1 MTMNIMTISSTNQTP
16 SLIFIA
22 GDVVIHKRH
31 GQGEVLLDHGL
42 TTVVRFTH
50 GLEEVRT
57 PELNTVLGLE
67 AAVRSGVLSPTS
79 EVVLR
84 TQALAIRS
92 VNDAWGVFSRSR
104 ISLLPHQLWVCH
116 RTLRSWPIRK
126 LVADDVGMGKTI
138 EAGLILWPLL
148 AKGTVR
154 RLLILTP
161 AKLVEQ
167 WQERLRQMF
176 DIRMSMYRPE
186 VDTPKADFWSTH
198 NMVVASLPTMRADS
212 NGRHDRLL
220 DAPGWDMVLVD
231 EAHHLYAD
239 ENGKKTLGLQ
249 LMEKLQ
255 ESGKI
260 LSCVLFTGTP
270 HRGKDYGFWSLM
282 GLLDKQFGPKRPE
295 SLMLEALPSF
305 LIRNAKQKATD
316 MDGNLLFQPVK
327 QYPETFRYSPEEAL
341 FYELMTSF
349 IQAGKAYANALSS
362 KQRGQIIL
370 VLIALQKLASS
381 SVAAVRSALEARR
394 GRMNE
399 AAERIR
405 VELSGDFDDSDT
417 DEESRALNDWVKEG
431 RKGQLRLMEDEATHL
446 DELLT
451 AAAAVVHET
460 RIDRIIQI
468 VQERFAEQPVL
479 FFTEYKKT
487 QALMVSALMVRY
499 GADAVGFINGDNR
512 LDNIVL
518 PSGNIVTKNA
528 SRDDTCEAFNAGRLR
543 FLISTEAGGE
553 GIDLQERCSALIHID
568 LPWNPMRLHQRV
580 GRLNR
585 YGQKKAVEV
594 VSIRNP
600 DTVEGMIWGKL
611 ETKLASIM
619 QALGAAMDEPEDLL
633 QLVLGMTTPGFFNQL
648 FDQAKDVPKEKLAA
662 WFDEKSRTF
671 GGDAAI
677 EMVKKLIGHAQS
689 FDLSGLKDVP
699 PIDLPALKP
708 FFVGALSFNG
718 RRPKADGQSLSF
730 KTPEKWIN
738 HPAIKREYS
747 GMVFDRKSKPDSGS
761 DLVGVGHPL
770 VTRAIQQAE
779 GFTGTVAI
787 ARGLDRPV
795 LVLQISDRVTDG
807 GSHVQEVLVGMT
819 ANGDG
824 YEFLRDW
831 QVLLVLNDLNS
842 SDCAG
847 SLPNPSFAADWI
859 QNAKTAVATHIPE
872 LDLPFAVPDIRE
884 LILLWPQEIA

>member
-1 MTMNIMTISSTNQTP
+1 MANDSSTQG
-16 SLIFIA
+16 S
-22 GDVVIHKRH
+22 DVVFAVGDLVVHTRH
-31 GQGEVLLDHGL
+31 GQGEILFARGL

-57 PELNTVLGLE
+57 AELKAVLGLE
-67 AAVRSGVLSPTS
+67 AAVRLGALSPTS
-79 EVVLR
+79 EVILR
-84 TQALAIRS
+84 TQALAIQS

-116 RTLRSWPIRK
+116 RALRSWPIRK

-148 AKGTVR
+148 AKGAVR

-231 EAHHLYAD
+231 EAHHLYAE
-239 ENGKKTLGLQ
+239 ENGKKTLSLQ

-260 LSCVLFTGTP
+260 LSCILFTGTP
-270 HRGKDYGFWSLM
+270 HRGKDHGFWSLI

-316 MDGNLLFQPVK
+316 MDGKLLFKPVR

-349 IQAGKAYANALSS
+349 IQAGKTYANALSS
-362 KQRGQIIL
+362 KQRGQVIL

-381 SVAAVRSALEARR
+381 SVAAVSGALMTRR
-394 GRMNE
+394 GRMND
-399 AAERIR
+399 AAELIR
-405 VELSGDFDDSDT
+405 QELSAELDDPEA
-417 DEESRALNDWVKEG
+417 DEENRALNEWAKEG
-431 RKGQLRLMEDEATHL
+431 RQGQLRLMEDESKCL

-451 AAAAVVHET
+451 AANAVVRET
-460 RIDRIIQI
+460 RIERIIQI
-468 VQERFAEQPVL
+468 VQERFSDQPVL

-487 QALMVSALMVRY
+487 QALMMSALIARY
-499 GADAVGFINGDNR
+499 GVDSVGFINGDNR
-512 LDNIVL
+512 LNNIVL
-518 PSGNIVTKNA
+518 PSGDVVSKSTP
-528 SRDDTCEAFNAGRLR
+528 RDDTCDAFNAGKLR

-585 YGQKKAVEV
+585 YGQKKTVEV

-600 DTVEGMIWGKL
+600 DTVEGMIWDKL
-611 ETKLASIM
+611 ESKLASIM

-633 QLVLGMTTPGFFNQL
+633 QLVLGMTTPGFFNEL
-648 FDQAKDVPKEKLAA
+648 FDQAKEVPKERLAA

-677 EMVKKLIGHAQS
+677 ETVKKLVGHAQS

-699 PIDLPALKP
+699 PVDLPALKP
-708 FFVGALSFNG
+708 FFIAALTVNS
-718 RRPKADGQSLSF
+718 RRPKTDGQLLSF

-747 GMVFDRKSKPDSGS
+747 GLVFDRTVKLDAGA

-770 VTRAIQQAE
+770 VTRALQQAE
-779 GFTGTVAI
+779 GFTGSVAI
-787 ARGLDRPV
+787 ALGLAHPL

-807 GSHVQEVLVGMT
+807 GAHVQEVLIGVT
-819 ANGDG
+819 AKGEDF
-824 YEFLRDW
+824 EFLKDW
-831 QVLLVLNDLNS
+831 EVLLKMNELS
-842 SDCAG
+842 TSDCDGRLLDPLHAVK
-847 SLPNPSFAADWI
+847 WI
-859 QNAKTAVATHIPE
+859 QKAKNAAAVYISTM
-872 LDLPFAVPDIRE
+872 DLPFAVPDVRE
-884 LILLWPQEIA
+884 LILIWPQEKS

>member
-1 MTMNIMTISSTNQTP
+1 MANDSSPQGSDVVFTV
-16 SLIFIA
+16 
-22 GDVVIHKRH
+22 GDVVVHTRH
-31 GQGEVLLDHGL
+31 GQGEVLFARGL

-57 PELNTVLGLE
+57 AELNTVLGLD

-79 EVVLR
+79 EVILR

-116 RTLRSWPIRK
+116 RALRTWPIRK

-148 AKGTVR
+148 AKGAVR

-231 EAHHLYAD
+231 EAHHLYAE

-249 LMEKLQ
+249 LMEKMQ

-282 GLLDKQFGPKRPE
+282 GLLDKRFGPKRTE

-305 LIRNAKQKATD
+305 LIRNAKQKATG
-316 MDGNLLFQPVK
+316 MDGSLLFQPVK

-417 DEESRALNDWVKEG
+417 DEESRALNEWVKEG
-431 RKGQLRLMEDEATHL
+431 RKGQLRLMEDEAKHL

-468 VQERFAEQPVL
+468 VQERFSEQPVL

-487 QALMVSALMVRY
+487 QALMVSALMARY
-499 GADAVGFINGDNR
+499 GVDCVGFINGDSR

-518 PSGNIVTKNA
+518 PSGNIVSKSA
-528 SRDDTCEAFNAGRLR
+528 PRDDTCDAFNAGKLR

-553 GIDLQERCSALIHID
+553 GIDLQERCNALIHID

-633 QLVLGMTTPGFFNQL
+633 QLVLGMTTPSFFNQL
-648 FDQAKDVPKEKLAA
+648 FDQANEVPKEKFAA
-662 WFDEKSRTF
+662 WFDDKSRTF
-671 GGDAAI
+671 GGDTAI
-677 EMVKKLIGHAQS
+677 ETVKKLVGHAQS

-708 FFVGALSFNG
+708 FFVGALALNG
-718 RRPKADGQSLSF
+718 RRPKTDDHALSF

-738 HPAIKREYS
+738 HPGIKREYS
-747 GMVFDRKSKPDSGS
+747 GMVFDRKTKLGDGS

-770 VTRAIQQAE
+770 VTRALQQAE
-779 GFTGTVAI
+779 SFTGAI
-787 ARGLDRPV
+787 AFARDLSRPV

-807 GSHVQEVLVGMT
+807 GSHVQEVLLGM
-819 ANGDG
+819 AAQGDG
-824 YEFLRDW
+824 YELLRDW
-831 QVLLVLNDLNS
+831 QLLLLLNELS
-842 SDCAG
+842 TTDCAS
-847 SLPNPSFAADWI
+847 SLPNTITVVDWI
-859 QNAKTAVATHIPE
+859 QKAKESITPYLPA

-884 LILLWPQEIA
+884 LILLWPQETA

>member
-1 MTMNIMTISSTNQTP
+1 MSDIAQSTSCATFTIG
-16 SLIFIA
+16 IA
-22 GDVVIHKRH
+22 VIHHRH
-31 GQGEVLLDHGL
+31 GQGEVLFDRGQ
-42 TTVVRFTH
+42 TTIVRFAH

-57 PELNTVLGLE
+57 SELKAVLGLID
-67 AAVRSGVLSPTS
+67 AVTSGVVSPTS
-79 EVVLR
+79 EVILR
-84 TQALAIRS
+84 AQALAIQS
-92 VNDAWGVFSRSR
+92 INDAWGVFSRSR

-116 RTLRSWPIRK
+116 RTLRTWPIRK

-176 DIRMSMYRPE
+176 DIRLSMYRPE

-212 NGRHDRLL
+212 HGRHDRLL

-231 EAHHLYAD
+231 EAHHLYAE
-239 ENGKKTLGLQ
+239 ENGKKTLALQ
-249 LMEKLQ
+249 LMEKLN

-270 HRGKDYGFWSLM
+270 HRGKDHGFWSLM
-282 GLLDKQFGPKRPE
+282 GLLDKRFSPKRPE
-295 SLMLEALPSF
+295 PLMLEALPSF

-316 MDGNLLFQPVK
+316 MNGNLLFQPIK
-327 QYPETFRYSPEEAL
+327 QYPETFTYSPQETL
-341 FYELMTSF
+341 FYELMTNF

-362 KQRGQIIL
+362 KQRGQVVL

-381 SVAAVRSALEARR
+381 SVAAVRGALAARR

-399 AAERIR
+399 AAQRIR
-405 VELSGDFDDSDT
+405 AELSLDLDDPDA
-417 DEESRALNDWVKEG
+417 DEDSRALVDWIKDD
-431 RKGQLRLMEDEATHL
+431 RQGQLRLMEDEAKYL
-446 DELLT
+446 DELL
-451 AAAAVVHET
+451 AAASAVVHET
-460 RIDRIIQI
+460 RVERIIQI
-468 VQERFAEQPVL
+468 VEERFLEQPVL

-487 QALMVSALMVRY
+487 QALMMSALMAKY
-499 GADAVGFINGDNR
+499 GADCVGFINGDNR
-512 LDNIVL
+512 LDNVVL
-518 PSGNIVTKNA
+518 PSGNIVIKSA
-528 SRDDTCEAFNAGRLR
+528 PRDDTCDAFNAGRLR

-585 YGQKKAVEV
+585 YGQKRAVEV

-633 QLVLGMTTPGFFNQL
+633 QLVLGMTAPGL
-648 FDQAKDVPKEKLAA
+648 FDQLFAEAKDVPKEKLAA

-671 GGDAAI
+671 GGDSAI
-677 EMVKKLIGHAQS
+677 ATVKNLVGHAQS

-708 FFVGALSFNG
+708 FFVGALAHNG
-718 RRPKADGQSLSF
+718 RRPKTVDLALSF
-730 KTPEKWIN
+730 KTPERWLN

-747 GMVFDRKSKPDSGS
+747 GMFFDRRIKLDGHS

-770 VTRAIQQAE
+770 VTKALQQAE
-779 GFTGTVAI
+779 NFTGSVAI
-787 ARGLDRPV
+787 ARGLDRPI
-795 LVLQISDRVTDG
+795 LILQISDRVTDG
-807 GSHVQEVLVGMT
+807 GAHVQEVLIGM
-819 ANGDG
+819 AALDDG
-824 YEFLRDW
+824 FEFLRDW
-831 QVLLVLNDLNS
+831 QILQLLNELSTNECLGNIPEPKRVV
-842 SDCAG
+842 
-847 SLPNPSFAADWI
+847 DWI
-859 QNAKTAVATHIPE
+859 HDAKLAAEKRFPE
-872 LDLPFAVPDIRE
+872 LDLPFVVPDLRE
-884 LILLWPQEIA
+884 LILIWPEKSV

>member
-1 MTMNIMTISSTNQTP
+1 MNDASRSESSLTF
-16 SLIFIA
+16 LA
-22 GDVVIHKRH
+22 GGAVIHAKH
-31 GQGEVLLDHGL
+31 GQGEVLFDRGL

-57 PELNTVLGLE
+57 QELKPVLALD
-67 AAVRSGVLSPTS
+67 AAILSGAIAPTS
-79 EVVLR
+79 EVILR
-84 TQALAIRS
+84 AQALAIQS

-116 RTLRSWPIRK
+116 RVLRAWPIRK

-148 AKGTVR
+148 AKGAVR

-186 VDTPKADFWSTH
+186 VDTPKADFWNTH

-212 NGRHDRLL
+212 NGRHERLL
-220 DAPGWDMVLVD
+220 DAPGWDVVLVD

-239 ENGKKTLGLQ
+239 ETGKKTLALQ
-249 LMEKLQ
+249 LMEKLE

-260 LSCVLFTGTP
+260 ESCLLFTGTP
-270 HRGKDYGFWSLM
+270 HRGKDFGFWSLM
-282 GLLDKQFGPKRPE
+282 GLLDKRFGPKRPE
-295 SLMLEALPSF
+295 NLMLEALPAF

-316 MDGNLLFQPVK
+316 MAGKLLFQPIR
-327 QYPETFRYSPEEAL
+327 QYPETFRYSPQEAL

-349 IQAGKAYANALSS
+349 IQLGKAYASGLSS
-362 KQRGQIIL
+362 KQRGQVIL

-381 SVAAVRSALEARR
+381 SVAAVRGALEARR
-394 GRMNE
+394 GRTND
-399 AAERIR
+399 AAEKLR
-405 VELSGDFDDSDT
+405 VELGNDQNDPEN
-417 DEESRALNDWVKEG
+417 DEQSRAIVEWIKENQQ
-431 RKGQLRLMEDEATHL
+431 GQLRLMEDESKYL

-451 AAAAVVHET
+451 AANAVVHET
-460 RIDRIIQI
+460 RVDRIIEI
-468 VQERFAEQPVL
+468 VHERFEDRSVL

-487 QALMVSALMVRY
+487 QALVVSALMARY
-499 GADAVGFINGDNR
+499 GADCVGFINGDNR
-512 LDNIVL
+512 LDNIRL
-518 PSGNIVTKNA
+518 PSGQVVSKSA
-528 SRDDTCEAFNAGRLR
+528 PRDDVCDAFNAGRIR

-585 YGQKKAVEV
+585 YGQKAVVEV

-633 QLVLGMTTPGFFNQL
+633 QLVLGMASPGFFDQL
-648 FDQAKDVPKEKLAA
+648 FHQAKDIPKEKIAA
-662 WFDEKSRTF
+662 WFDEQSRTF
-671 GGDAAI
+671 GGETAI
-677 EMVKKLIGHAQS
+677 ETVKKLVGHAQS

-708 FFVGALSFNG
+708 FFLGALSLNG
-718 RRPKADGQSLSF
+718 RRVKTDGEALSF
-730 KTPEKWIN
+730 KTPDRWLN
-738 HPAIKREYS
+738 HAAIRREYS
-747 GMVFDRKSKPDSGS
+747 GMVFDRKAKLDNGT

-770 VTRAIQQAE
+770 VARALQQAQNFV
-779 GFTGTVAI
+779 GSVAI
-787 ARGLDRPV
+787 AKGLGKPIV
-795 LVLQISDRVTDG
+795 VFHISDRVTDG
-807 GSHVQEVLVGMT
+807 GAHVQEVVVGM
-819 ANGDG
+819 AAHEESF
-824 YEFLRDW
+824 EFLKDW
-831 QVLLVLNDLNS
+831 QLLNILNDLS
-842 SDCAG
+842 TTDCVGKIQDTSMAV
-847 SLPNPSFAADWI
+847 SLLK
-859 QNAKTAVATHIPE
+859 QAKLAVNKYLPG
-872 LDLPFAVPDIRE
+872 LDLPFSVPDIHE
-884 LILLWPQEIA
+884 IILLWPDKLVG

>member
-1 MTMNIMTISSTNQTP
+1 MANDSSTQG
-16 SLIFIA
+16 S
-22 GDVVIHKRH
+22 DVVFAVGDLVVHTRH
-31 GQGEVLLDHGL
+31 GQGEILFARGL

-57 PELNTVLGLE
+57 AELKAVLGLE
-67 AAVRSGVLSPTS
+67 AAVRLGALSPTS
-79 EVVLR
+79 EVILR
-84 TQALAIRS
+84 TQALAIQS

-116 RTLRSWPIRK
+116 RALRSWPIRK

-148 AKGTVR
+148 AKGAVR

-231 EAHHLYAD
+231 EAHHLYAE
-239 ENGKKTLGLQ
+239 ENGKKTLSLQ

-260 LSCVLFTGTP
+260 LSCILFTGTP
-270 HRGKDYGFWSLM
+270 HRGKDHGFWSLM
-282 GLLDKQFGPKRPE
+282 GLLDKKFGPKRPE
-295 SLMLEALPSF
+295 GLMLEALPSF

-316 MDGNLLFQPVK
+316 MEGNLLFQPVK
-327 QYPETFRYSPEEAL
+327 QYPETFSYSPEEAL

-362 KQRGQIIL
+362 KQRGQVIL

-381 SVAAVRSALEARR
+381 SVAAVRGALVARR

-399 AAERIR
+399 AADLIR
-405 VELSGDFDDSDT
+405 VELSAGLDDAET
-417 DEESRALNDWVKEG
+417 DDENRALNEWVKEG
-431 RKGQLRLMEDEATHL
+431 RQGQLRLMEDESKYL
-446 DELLT
+446 DELL
-451 AAAAVVHET
+451 AAASAVVKET

-468 VQERFAEQPVL
+468 VQKRFAEQPIL

-499 GADAVGFINGDNR
+499 GADCVGFINGDDR

-518 PSGNIVTKNA
+518 PSGDVVTKNA
-528 SRDDTCEAFNAGRLR
+528 PRDDTCDAFNAGRLR

-585 YGQKKAVEV
+585 YGQKKVVEV

-633 QLVLGMTTPGFFNQL
+633 QLVLGMTSPGFFNEL

-671 GGDAAI
+671 GGDTAI
-677 EMVKKLIGHAQS
+677 ETVKKLVGHAQG

-699 PIDLPALKP
+699 PVDLPALKP
-708 FFVGALSFNG
+708 FFVGALSFNA
-718 RRPKADGQSLSF
+718 RRPKTDGHSLSF

-738 HPAIKREYS
+738 HAAIKREYI
-747 GMVFDRKSKPDSGS
+747 GMVFDRKTKLDDNS

-770 VTRAIQQAE
+770 VTRAIQQAAS
-779 GFTGTVAI
+779 FTGAVAI
-787 ARGLDRPV
+787 ARGLDRRI

-807 GSHVQEVLVGMT
+807 GSHVQEVLIGM
-819 ANGDG
+819 AALDEGF
-824 YEFLRDW
+824 ELLRDW
-831 QVLLVLNDLNS
+831 QLLLLLNELGTT
-842 SDCAG
+842 DCEG
-847 SLPNPSFAADWI
+847 RLPDPLGAAEWI
-859 QNAKTAVATHIPE
+859 ERAKTAAANHMTE
-872 LDLPFAVPDIRE
+872 LDLPFEVPDIRE
-884 LILLWPQEIA
+884 LLLLWPQEKF

>member
-1 MTMNIMTISSTNQTP
+1 MHKLTNDAISITG
-16 SLIFIA
+16 IA
-22 GDVVIHKRH
+22 VIHPRH
-31 GQGEVLLDHGL
+31 GQGEVLFDRGQ
-42 TTVVRFTH
+42 TTIVRFTH

-57 PELNTVLGLE
+57 SELKAVPGLID
-67 AAVRSGVLSPTS
+67 AVMSGVVAPTS
-79 EVVLR
+79 EVILR
-84 TQALAIRS
+84 TQALAIQS
-92 VNDAWGVFSRSR
+92 VNDAWGIFSRSR

-148 AKGTVR
+148 AKGTVH

-167 WQERLRQMF
+167 WQERLREMF
-176 DIRMSMYRPE
+176 DIRLSMYRPE

-198 NMVVASLPTMRADS
+198 NMVVASLPTMRANS
-212 NGRHDRLL
+212 HGRHDRLL

-231 EAHHLYAD
+231 EAHHLYA
-239 ENGKKTLGLQ
+239 EEGGNKTLALQ

-255 ESGKI
+255 NSGKI

-270 HRGKDYGFWSLM
+270 HRGKDFGFWSLM
-282 GLLDKQFGPKRPE
+282 GLLDKQFSPKRPE
-295 SLMLEALPSF
+295 ALMLEALPTY
-305 LIRNAKQKATD
+305 LIRNAKQKATN
-316 MDGNLLFQPVK
+316 MDGELLFQPIK
-327 QYPETFRYSPEEAL
+327 QYPETFTYSPEESH
-341 FYELMTSF
+341 FYELMTNF
-349 IQAGKAYANALSS
+349 IQVGKAYANALSS
-362 KQRGQIIL
+362 KQRGQVIL

-381 SVAAVRSALEARR
+381 SVAAVRGALAARR
-394 GRMNE
+394 GRMND

-405 VELSGDFDDSDT
+405 IELSLDLDDTDSD
-417 DEESRALNDWVKEG
+417 DENQALIEWVKES
-431 RKGQLRLMEDEATHL
+431 KQGQLRLMEDESKYL

-451 AAAAVVHET
+451 AASSVVRET

-468 VQERFAEQPVL
+468 VEKRFSGQSVL

-487 QALMVSALMVRY
+487 QALMMAALMVKY
-499 GADAVGFINGDNR
+499 GADCVGFINGDNR

-518 PSGNIVTKNA
+518 PTGNSVSKSA
-528 SRDDTCEAFNAGRLR
+528 RRDDTCGAFNAGRLR

-553 GIDLQERCSALIHID
+553 GIDLQQRCSALIHID

-585 YGQKKAVEV
+585 YGQKRAVEV

-633 QLVLGMTTPGFFNQL
+633 QLVLGMTTPGFFDQL
-648 FDQAKDVPKEKLAA
+648 FDEAKEVPKEKLAA

-671 GGDAAI
+671 GGANAI
-677 EMVKKLIGHAQS
+677 EMVKKLVGHAQS
-689 FDLSGLKDVP
+689 FDLSGLKEVP

-708 FFVGALSFNG
+708 FFVGALSYNS
-718 RRPKADGQSLSF
+718 RRPKFDGQALSF
-730 KTPEKWIN
+730 KTPEKWLN

-747 GMVFDRKSKPDSGS
+747 GMLFDRQVKLDAGS

-779 GFTGTVAI
+779 NFTGSVAI
-787 ARGLDRPV
+787 TRGTDHPV

-807 GSHVQEVLVGMT
+807 GSHVQAVLIGM
-819 ANGDG
+819 ARIESGF
-824 YEFLRDW
+824 EFLRDW
-831 QVLLVLNDLNS
+831 QLLLLLNDLNS
-842 SDCAG
+842 NVTDG
-847 SLPNPSFAADWI
+847 KLLDPIQAAQWVRA
-859 QNAKTAVATHIPE
+859 AKLAAAKHIPA
-872 LDLPFAVPDIRE
+872 LDLPFEIPDIRE
-884 LILLWPQEIA
+884 LVLFWPEIKNPLEGG

>member
-1 MTMNIMTISSTNQTP
+1 MTFSEANQKAEPAFTVGH
-16 SLIFIA
+16 I
-22 GDVVIHKRH
+22 VIHPRH
-31 GQGEVLLDHGL
+31 GQGEVLFYRGQ
-42 TTVVRFTH
+42 TSVVRFAH
-50 GLEEVRT
+50 GLEEVRSN
-57 PELNTVLGLE
+57 ELKAILGLA
-67 AAVRSGVLSPTS
+67 AAVQSGVISPTS

-116 RTLRSWPIRK
+116 RALRSWPIRK
-126 LVADDVGMGKTI
+126 LIADDVGMGKTI

-148 AKGTVR
+148 AKSSVR

-167 WQERLRQMF
+167 WQVRLRQMF

-220 DAPGWDMVLVD
+220 EAPGWDMVLVD
-231 EAHHLYAD
+231 EAHHLYAED
-239 ENGKKTLGLQ
+239 NGKKTLALQ

-255 ESGKI
+255 EQGKT
-260 LSCVLFTGTP
+260 LSCILFTGTP

-295 SLMLEALPSF
+295 NLMLEALPSF

-316 MDGNLLFQPVK
+316 MDGKLLFKPVK
-327 QYPETFRYSPEEAL
+327 QYPETFSYSPQEAL

-349 IQAGKAYANALSS
+349 IQAGKTYANALSN
-362 KQRGQIIL
+362 KQRGQVIL

-381 SVAAVRSALEARR
+381 SVAAVRGALVARR
-394 GRMNE
+394 GRMND
-399 AAERIR
+399 AAELIR
-405 VELSGDFDDSDT
+405 YELSVEQEDPDA
-417 DEESRALNDWVKEG
+417 DEESRALVEWAKEG
-431 RKGQLRLMEDEATHL
+431 RQGQLRLMEDEARYL
-446 DELLT
+446 DELLI
-451 AAAAVVHET
+451 AANAVVRET

-468 VQERFAEQPVL
+468 VQDRFEDQPVL

-487 QALMVSALMVRY
+487 QALMMLALISRY
-499 GADAVGFINGDNR
+499 GVDSVGFINGDNR

-518 PSGNIVTKNA
+518 PSGEVVTKSA
-528 SRDDTCEAFNAGRLR
+528 PRDDVCEAFNAGRLR

-585 YGQKKAVEV
+585 YGQKKTVEV

-611 ETKLASIM
+611 ESKLASIM

-633 QLVLGMTTPGFFNQL
+633 QLVLGMTAPGFFNDL
-648 FDQAKDVPKEKLAA
+648 FDQAKEIPKERLAA
-662 WFDEKSRTF
+662 WFDEKSRSF
-671 GGDAAI
+671 GGDTAI
-677 EMVKKLIGHAQS
+677 EAVKKLVGHAQS

-699 PIDLPALKP
+699 PVDLPALKP
-708 FFVGALSFNG
+708 FFTCALTVNS
-718 RRPKADGQSLSF
+718 RRPKTDGQLLSF
-730 KTPEKWIN
+730 KTPDKWLN

-747 GMVFDRKSKPDSGS
+747 GLVFDRAVKLEAGV

-770 VTRAIQQAE
+770 VTRALQQAE
-779 GFTGTVAI
+779 GFTGSVAI
-787 ARGLDRPV
+787 ARGLSNPI

-807 GSHVQEVLVGMT
+807 GAHVQEVLIGM
-819 ANGDG
+819 AAKDGDF
-824 YEFLRDW
+824 EILRDW
-831 QVLLVLNDLNS
+831 ELLLKMNELSTNECEGRLPETLNVVEL
-842 SDCAG
+842 
-847 SLPNPSFAADWI
+847 I
-859 QNAKTAVATHIPE
+859 KNAKDAAATHM
-872 LDLPFAVPDIRE
+872 LKMDLPFSIPDVRE
-884 LILLWPQEIA
+884 LMLIWPQELT

>member
-1 MTMNIMTISSTNQTP
+1 MNDPSRKMPNQT
-16 SLIFIA
+16 FIA
-22 GDVVIHKRH
+22 GGSVLHAKH
-31 GQGEVLLDHGL
+31 GQGEALFDRGL
-42 TTVVRFTH
+42 TTVVRFTN
-50 GLEEVRT
+50 GLEEVQT
-57 PELNTVLGLE
+57 AELTAVLGLA
-67 AAVRSGVLSPTS
+67 AAVRAGVFSPTS
-79 EVVLR
+79 EVILR

-116 RTLRSWPIRK
+116 RALRVWPIRK

-148 AKGTVR
+148 AKGAVR

-231 EAHHLYAD
+231 EAHHLYAED
-239 ENGKKTLGLQ
+239 NGKKTLAFQ

-270 HRGKDYGFWSLM
+270 HRGKDHGFWSLM
-282 GLLDKQFGPKRPE
+282 GLLDKQFSPKRPE

-316 MDGNLLFQPVK
+316 MDGKLLFQPVK
-327 QYPETFRYSPEEAL
+327 QYPETFTYTAEEAR
-341 FYELMTSF
+341 FYELMTNF
-349 IQAGKAYANALSS
+349 IQVGKTYANALSS
-362 KQRGQIIL
+362 KQRGQVIL

-399 AAERIR
+399 AAELIRI
-405 VELSGDFDDSDT
+405 ELSGTLDDPDT

-431 RKGQLRLMEDEATHL
+431 RQGQLRLMEDESKYL

-451 AAAAVVHET
+451 AASAVMHET

-487 QALMVSALMVRY
+487 QALMVSALMARY
-499 GADAVGFINGDNR
+499 GVDCVGFINGDSR

-518 PSGNIVTKNA
+518 PSGNTVSKSA
-528 SRDDTCEAFNAGRLR
+528 PRDDTCDAFNAGKLR

-553 GIDLQERCSALIHID
+553 GIDLQERCNALIHID

-633 QLVLGMTTPGFFNQL
+633 QLVLGMTSPGFFNQL

-671 GGDAAI
+671 GGDTAI
-677 EMVKKLIGHAQS
+677 ETVKKLVGHAQS

-708 FFVGALSFNG
+708 FFVGALALNG
-718 RRPKADGQSLSF
+718 RRPKTDDQALSF

-747 GMVFDRKSKPDSGS
+747 GMVFDRKTKLGDGS

-770 VTRAIQQAE
+770 VTRALQQAE
-779 GFTGTVAI
+779 SFTGAI
-787 ARGLDRPV
+787 AFARDLSRPV
-795 LVLQISDRVTDG
+795 LVFQISDRVTDG
-807 GSHVQEVLVGMT
+807 GSHVQEVLVGM
-819 ANGDG
+819 AAQGDG
-824 YEFLRDW
+824 YELLRDW
-831 QVLLVLNDLNS
+831 QLLLLLNELGTT
-842 SDCAG
+842 DCAS
-847 SLPNPSFAADWI
+847 SLPNSITVVDWI
-859 QNAKTAVATHIPE
+859 QKAKESITPYLPA

-884 LILLWPQEIA
+884 LILLWPQETA